1 MDWVGV
7 LLTVMSVVL
16 VPSVAWLV
24 KSIIALQRDFAQL
37 KSEVGANARRCDD
50 RFTIVLKIE
59 ERLGKIDKIDRNVVR
74 LGVSSGVNLEE

>member
-1 MDWVGV
+1 MDWIGV
-7 LLTVMSVVL
+7 LLTVMSVVM

-50 RFTIVLKIE
+50 RFTVVTKLE
-59 ERLGKIDKIDRNVVR
+59 TLLSKIDRNVVR
-74 LGVSSGVNLEE
+74 LGVKSGVNLEE

>member
-1 MDWVGV
+1 MDWIGV
-7 LLTVMSVVL
+7 LLTVMSVVM

-50 RFTIVLKIE
+50 RFSVVTE
-59 ERLGKIDKIDRNVVR
+59 LGTLLRKIDRNVVR
-74 LGVSSGVNLEE
+74 LGVKSGVDLEE